1 LSFDSLKTT
10 IMSNQAALLLL
21 MLPML
26 FSCVG
31 KKKYLQMEYL
41 QDECMKRERQLEA
54 QLDFARAQ
62 IDQLQSRNEELNNT
76 IGVLRDDKAQLES
89 DTNRLEERIRDMAR
103 RSQSTQNQLATE
115 LESTAQ
121 QLAEKEERLDEIK
134 TTINLRDERLRE
146 ARADLQD
153 TLMSYPNEEV
163 LLEMRGGRLYITL
176 ADELLF
182 GGRSTTL
189 QSSGKEALAIV
200 AIVLNRYP
208 DLEVTVLGHTSTD
221 RPNRG
226 YADNWDL
233 SVRRAAS
240 IVRTLTEDH
249 DVSTNQIMAA
259 GKGEYLP
266 LVSNDNTENK
276 LKNKRVELILS
287 PRLDM
292 LYNILQETP

>member
-1 LSFDSLKTT
+1 
-10 IMSNQAALLLL
+10 MSKQTLLLL
-21 MLPML
+21 LLLPLL

-54 QLDFARAQ
+54 QLDFARAR
-62 IDQLQSRNEELNNT
+62 IDQLQSRNEELNNL

-89 DTNRLEERIRDMAR
+89 DTNRLGERIRDMAR
-103 RSQSTQNQLATE
+103 RSQSTQNQLASE

-121 QLAEKEERLDEIK
+121 QLAQKEERLDEIK
-134 TTINLRDERLRE
+134 ETIERRDQRLLK
-146 ARADLQD
+146 ARAELQD
-153 TLMSYPNEEV
+153 TLLSYPNEEV
-163 LLEMRGGRLYITL
+163 EVEMRGGRLYITL
-176 ADELLF
+176 ADKLVF
-182 GGRSTTL
+182 GGRSTTI
-189 QSSGKEALAIV
+189 QSSGEEALAIV
-200 AIVLNRYP
+200 ATILNRYP

-233 SVRRAAS
+233 SVRRAAAV
-240 IVRTLTEDH
+240 VRTLTEDY
-249 DVSTNQIMAA
+249 DVSNNQIMAA

-266 LVSNDNTENK
+266 LVSNDNKENK
-276 LKNKRVELILS
+276 LKNRRLELILS

-292 LYNILQETP
+292 LYDIMRETP

>member
-1 LSFDSLKTT
+1 
-10 IMSNQAALLLL
+10 MSKQALLLL
-21 MLPML
+21 FLMPLL

-54 QLDFARAQ
+54 QLDFARAR
-62 IDQLQSRNEELNNT
+62 IDQLQSRNEELNNV

-89 DTNRLEERIRDMAR
+89 DTNRLGERIRDMAR
-103 RSQSTQNQLATE
+103 RSQSTQNQLASE

-121 QLAEKEERLDEIK
+121 QLAQKEERLDEIK
-134 TTINLRDERLRE
+134 ETIERRDQRLLK
-146 ARADLQD
+146 ARAELQD
-153 TLMSYPNEEV
+153 TLLSYPNEEV
-163 LLEMRGGRLYITL
+163 EVEMRGGRLYITL
-176 ADELLF
+176 ADKLVF
-182 GGRSTTL
+182 GGRSTTI
-189 QSSGKEALAIV
+189 QSSGEEALAIV
-200 AIVLNRYP
+200 ATVLNRYP

-233 SVRRAAS
+233 SVRRAAAV
-240 IVRTLTEDH
+240 VRTLTEDY
-249 DVSTNQIMAA
+249 DVSNNQIMAA

-276 LKNKRVELILS
+276 LKNRRLELILS

-292 LYNILQETP
+292 LYDIMRETP